1 MERRKRRKCVMG
13 IVLVCVVLALAAPV
27 CIQAA
32 EPIMRIYSDLS
43 RKERK
48 ALLTTTGSVDVNNY
62 SYTFYALNPEPIDIG
77 LPGKYEHEKGNT
89 VYSYSD
95 PKRKATRYF
104 RKLSNQNIQYGGG
117 WYLAYTAEDEDGVY
131 AVASYDGTARN
142 VTVPK
147 VLEGYPVRGIAVTNN
162 RIYRINMQN
171 RVEYIY
177 GCQSA
182 FLRWLVGCDAVK
194 YIGSQA
200 FQNCVSLK
208 KLPMM
213 ENLTTI
219 ATGAFE
225 GCLSLTDIPL
235 GDNIESISPDAFG
248 WYDVVIGNYDFPG
261 MNDEFSYYDGFLDND
276 RIYGV
281 TLYARE
287 NSPTHWLLNNMYEY
301 HYIEGMETEK
311 VEFFTGHVSYGDL
324 SDFTGVEEE
333 PYKESGWTRVPYYD
347 WTKEDQSAKDNTGNA
362 DTGNTGEGTASKPTA
377 GLDDEAKSALDYL
390 LDLFKKG
397 AITFN
402 ALLFA
407 MLTMFGVKVPNWVT
421 KSLDQADM
429 KGLAAFTKK
438 CDGMTEAER
447 LDMLN
452 VATGYLGTAIGELED
467 YLPRGGTQYSLACT
481 ALASLIQ
488 AVSAAKNGQSLEDAI
503 ARFATNFGGTVA
515 SDTAIKIATGA
526 IAVPGLKLSP
536 IKGLGTWETV
546 VSIGLGGSQA
556 GDAAGITSNVIH
568 LTDFMYDIVKASKAA
583 DTRAATDIIVDNAL
597 NKGTYGTNIQT
608 AAQLLDIT
616 KNDDWDMVVAGIRE
630 MGTRKFLEGICETA
644 NHVCLDNNFF
654 GQMRVRA
661 FKNSFEG
668 KVLMKAFNLT
678 IQKLEE
684 KGLLDK

>member
-13 IVLVCVVLALAAPV
+13 IVLACVALALVAPMCV
-27 CIQAA
+27 QAA

-48 ALLTTTGSVDVNNY
+48 ALLTTTGSMDVNNY
-62 SYTFYALNPEPIDIG
+62 SYEFYALNPEPIDIG
-77 LPGKYEHEKGNT
+77 LPSKHEDEKGNT
-89 VYSYSD
+89 VYSYSN

-104 RKLSNQNIQYGGG
+104 RNLSEHNIRYGGG
-117 WYLAYTAEDEDGVY
+117 WYLAYTMEDTDGVY

-208 KLPMM
+208 KLPVM

-219 ATGAFE
+219 ASGAFE

-261 MNDEFSYYDGFLDND
+261 MNYDFSYYDGFLDND

-287 NSPTHWLLNNMYEY
+287 NSPTHWLLDNMYGY
-301 HYIEGMETEK
+301 HYIEGMETEE

-333 PYKESGWTRVPYYD
+333 PYKESSWTRVPYYD
-347 WTKEDQSAKDNTGNA
+347 WTKENQSSKDNTK
-362 DTGNTGEGTASKPTA
+362 DTDNGKTGEETVTKPTS

-407 MLTMFGVKVPNWVT
+407 MLTMFGVKVPDWVT
-421 KSLDQADM
+421 RSLDQADL
-429 KGLAAFTKK
+429 KGVADFTKK
-438 CDGMTEAER
+438 CEGMSEADR

-452 VATGYLGTAIGELED
+452 TATGYLGTVIGELED
-467 YLPRGGTQYSLACT
+467 YLPRGGTQYSMACT

-488 AVSAAKNGQSLEDAI
+488 SVSAAKNGMPLEDAI
-503 ARFATNFGGTVA
+503 ARFATNFGGTVGT
-515 SDTAIKIATGA
+515 DTAIKIATGA
-526 IAVPGLKLSP
+526 MAVPGLKFSP

-546 VSIGLGGSQA
+546 VAIGLGGSQA

-597 NKGTYGTNIQT
+597 NKGVYGTNIQT

-616 KNDDWDMVVAGIRE
+616 KNDDWGMVVAGIRE
-630 MGTRKFLEGICETA
+630 MGTRTFLEGICETA
-644 NHVCLDNNFF
+644 NEVCIDNNF
-654 GQMRVRA
+654 V
-661 FKNSFEG
+661 G
-668 KVLMKAFNLT
+668 KVLVKAFNFA
-678 IQKLEE
+678 IQKMEE
-684 KGLLDK
+684 EGLLDK

>member
-1 MERRKRRKCVMG
+1 MKRCKVKKCIMG
-13 IVLVCVVLALAAPV
+13 IVLICMMLTLTAPL

-48 ALLTTTGSVDVNNY
+48 ALLTTTGSTAVNNY
-62 SYTFYALNPEPIDIG
+62 SYTYYALNQEPVDIG
-77 LPGKYEHEKGNT
+77 LPNKYEDEKGNM
-89 VYSYSD
+89 VYSYAN

-104 RKLSNQNIQYGGG
+104 RKLSNHNIQYGGG
-117 WYLAYTAEDEDGVY
+117 WYVAYTKEDEDGVY
-131 AVASYDGTARN
+131 AVAGYDGTARN

-147 VLEGYPVRGIAVTNN
+147 RLDGYHVRGIDVSNN
-162 RIYRINMQN
+162 RIYRINLQN
-171 RVEYIY
+171 KVKYIY

-182 FLRWLVGCDAVK
+182 FLRWMTGCDKVT
-194 YIGSQA
+194 YIGARA

-261 MNDEFSYYDGFLDND
+261 VNNEFSYYDGFLDND

-287 NSPTHWLLNNMYEY
+287 NSPTHWLLYNMYE
-301 HYIEGMETEK
+301 HYYVEGMEAEE

-333 PYKESGWTRVPYYD
+333 PYRESGWTRIPYYD
-347 WTKEDQSAKDNTGNA
+347 WTKEDTSSNDHDGGMDRENTGR
-362 DTGNTGEGTASKPTA
+362 DTITENVS
-377 GLDDEAKSALDYL
+377 GLGDEEKSTLDYL

-397 AITFN
+397 IITFN
-402 ALLFA
+402 TLLFI
-407 MLTMFGVKVPNWVT
+407 MLAIHGIWVPKWVRDSLNQAEIKGVEAITRKY
-421 KSLDQADM
+421 A
-429 KGLAAFTKK
+429 
-438 CDGMTEAER
+438 GMSEEER
-447 LDMLN
+447 LDALSA
-452 VATGYLGTAIGELED
+452 ATGYLSTTVGLLDD
-467 YLPRGGTQYSLACT
+467 YLPKGGTKYSLACT
-481 ALASLIQ
+481 SLASLIQ
-488 AVSAAKNGQSLEDAI
+488 AISSAKKGVPLEDAV

-515 SDTAIKIATGA
+515 TDTAVGIAAGT
-526 IAVPGLKLSP
+526 IAVPGLKVSP
-536 IKGLGTWETV
+536 VKGLATWETV
-546 VSIGLGGSQA
+546 VTIALGGSQA

-568 LTDFMYDIVKASKAA
+568 LTDFMYDIVKASKAPNP
-583 DTRAATDIIVDNAL
+583 RAATDIIVDNAL
-597 NKGTYGTNIQT
+597 NKGLYGTNIQT

-616 KNDDWDMVVAGIRE
+616 KNDDWGMVTAGIRE

-644 NHVCLDNNFF
+644 NEVCIDNNF
-654 GQMRVRA
+654 V
-661 FKNSFEG
+661 G
-668 KVLMKAFNLT
+668 KVLVKGFN
-678 IQKLEE
+678 IAIEKLEE
-684 KGLLDK
+684 EGLLDK